1 MDEEEDG
8 PEQVEDVQHPQR
20 DHRVGRLE
28 VLVRVLVLLEAGRAQ
43 RVVAQSLQHPQRQEE
58 QRYEE

>member
-1 MDEEEDG
+1 
-8 PEQVEDVQHPQR
+8 VQHPQR